1 MVVLAVLQRVFAPVA
16 IQVVP
21 VVLAALGVSKITV
34 QLDTVQLDAV
44 EPVSVDQEAGNP
56 D

>member
-21 VVLAALGVSKITV
+21 VVLAALGVSKVTV
-34 QLDTVQLDAV
+34 QLDTV
-44 EPVSVDQEAGNP
+44 EPVSVDEEAGNA